1 MTHIPFSR
9 MESYW
14 QYGVGVLLCISQI
27 WCLIFIAS
35 TLVLLVFCL
44 LFFRIQF
51 SIPKMD
57 WTPQGPEYG
66 VDSCLRFL
74 VSAIEFCPQLWV
86 HKFILVSTH
95 FFASVQVI
103 KWAPKHAVGFVHKS
117 ETYKASSWKW
127 EEWSWDEEVP
137 PRDPTV
143 LSYPCSGERVSQ
155 VNESLAML
163 LLLDGLM
170 WSNCLSYNPFHDHRG
185 WWIWPGHRNNLNGVT
200 LGTVDMYLPLLLRP
214 CYSESVI
221 DLLDF
226 TATAKPTYLTGRDL
240 GYRLSRIESNTKS
253 TMFGKVRIEWRCWT
267 TTKEDL
273 ILTRWLYATELSMWQ
288 IWSRSNGA
296 WDDCKQSFNSFV
308 NYTYKLLQ

>member
-51 SIPKMD
+51 SISKMD

-103 KWAPKHAVGFVHKS
+103 KWAPKHAVGLSTKVKRTRHLHESGKS
-117 ETYKASSWKW
+117 DLGMRRCHHEIQ
-127 EEWSWDEEVP
+127 
-137 PRDPTV
+137 
-143 LSYPCSGERVSQ
+143 LSCRIHVQRVSR

-253 TMFGKVRIEWRCWT
+253 TMFVKVRIEWRCWT